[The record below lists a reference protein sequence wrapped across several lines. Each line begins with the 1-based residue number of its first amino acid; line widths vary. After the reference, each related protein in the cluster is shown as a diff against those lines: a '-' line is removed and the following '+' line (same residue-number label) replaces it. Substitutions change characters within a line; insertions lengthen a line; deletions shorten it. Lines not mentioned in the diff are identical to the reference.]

1 MHAGGTIVSGLVGL
15 LFRVLLGHKAW
26 IARPLAVATSVG
38 LLAVTASP
46 FPPGNACTT
55 SKPCPHH
62 TSTCVYMHACV
73 QLQELIYKL
82 AKALELSVTLK
93 CDCSRMQASSS

>member
-1 MHAGGTIVSGLVGL
+1 MTSAMCAGGTIMSGLVGL

-46 FPPGNACTT
+46 FPPGEACTT
-55 SKPCPHH
+55 SKPCPQH
-62 TSTCVYMHACV
+62 TSTCVHMHACV
-73 QLQELIYKL
+73 QLQDHTSLL
-82 AKALELSVTLK
+82 MCGCL
-93 CDCSRMQASSS
+93 RMQASSS